1 MSPICQKLSFFPKRR
16 IRSGGTPTA
25 FHRSSASVSAGM
37 PSAPSKTVIQS
48 FEGSSPRFP
57 AATGPVTN
65 SQAKRMASA
74 LK

>member
-1 MSPICQKLSFFPKRR
+1 M
-16 IRSGGTPTA
+16 RSGGTPAA
-25 FHRSSASVSAGM
+25 FQSSSASVSAGT

-48 FEGSSPRFP
+48 FEGSRPRFP
-57 AATGPVTN
+57 EATGPVTN